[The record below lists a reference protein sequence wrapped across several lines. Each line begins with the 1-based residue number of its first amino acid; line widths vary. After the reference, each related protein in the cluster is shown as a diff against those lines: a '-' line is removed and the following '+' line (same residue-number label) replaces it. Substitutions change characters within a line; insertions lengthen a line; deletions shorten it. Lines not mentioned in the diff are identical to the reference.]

1 MKKLIK
7 NTKYETGQVIP
18 LVVLM
23 MFAIIAMVAL
33 ILDGGSIMSN
43 RRSAQAAADAGALA
57 GAKQLCSPDT
67 APNAVSVA
75 QDYAINK
82 NKATTAVT
90 VPITVTINGH
100 TVNGVNVKTIMEN
113 SSFFAGIFGVKT
125 LIARAEA
132 SAGCYHP
139 SVTTHMLPIAFYYN
153 TPPVNAKSTD
163 CSVAP
168 CSLVNWNYTD
178 LLTTLRTAKSD
189 STMIPLDDLYVVS
202 DKTKVCEKSL
212 SGTIVCTDMASN
224 ASGGN
229 RTWIDLSKVADT
241 SNLKKVIK
249 DGISKPLALPSWLNG
264 EPGAVSAVYDGTI
277 FSELDPIENYEDLQ
291 ARLVLVPV
299 FDYFCTS
306 GDPQNN
312 AACVWHSGDKV
323 EFIVNQNQP
332 SYRLVGLA
340 PFVVTC
346 VTKSG
351 KADFGQTNAK
361 GDCPGNAE
369 IIKLDPKDKN
379 TIEGYFVDGSPLD
392 DFTGGT
398 DGVSAGLDVISLTK

>member
-1 MKKLIK
+1 MKKLMMK
-7 NTKYETGQVIP
+7 NKYETAQVIP
-18 LVVLM
+18 LVVLA
-23 MFAIIAMVAL
+23 MFAIIGMVAL

-43 RRSAQAAADAGALA
+43 RRTAQAAADAGALA

-67 APNAVSVA
+67 APNAISVA
-75 QDYAINK
+75 QDYAKTN
-82 NKATTAVT
+82 NKASTAIAT
-90 VPITVTINGH
+90 AIQVTINGH
-100 TVNGVNVKTIMEN
+100 TVNGVNVKTSVEN
-113 SSFFAGIFGVKT
+113 PSFFAGIFGVSSLK
-125 LIARAEA
+125 ANAEA

-153 TPPVNAKSTD
+153 TPPVKAKTTD
-163 CSVAP
+163 CSTAP
-168 CSLVNWNYTD
+168 CSLVNWDYTE
-178 LLTTLRTAKSD
+178 LLTALETAKSD
-189 STMIPLDDLYVVS
+189 PSLLPYDDLYVVS

-212 SGTIVCTDMASN
+212 SGTIVCTDMAAN

-277 FSELDPIENYEDLQ
+277 FSELDPIKNYEDLQ

-299 FDYFCTS
+299 FSDYCPS
-306 GDPQNN
+306 GNPQTDCSS
-312 AACVWHSGDKV
+312 AWKTGDRINL
-323 EFIVNQNQP
+323 IVNSNQP

-351 KADFGQTNAK
+351 KGDFGQTNAK

-392 DFTGGT
+392 DYTGGT
-398 DGVSAGLDVISLTK
+398 EGVSAGLDVISLTK